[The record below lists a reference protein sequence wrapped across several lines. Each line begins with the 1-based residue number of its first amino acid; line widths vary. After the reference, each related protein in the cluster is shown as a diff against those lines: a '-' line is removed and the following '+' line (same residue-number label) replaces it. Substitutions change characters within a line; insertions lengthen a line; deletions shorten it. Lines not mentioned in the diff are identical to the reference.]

1 MFNIGG
7 GEIIGL
13 AVLGMILVGP
23 ERMPSIAADAAR
35 YLNKLKKFAQNA
47 TDELKENLGPG
58 YEDLKVTDLN
68 PKKFIKKTIGDAM
81 EQVEEKPAAKVRSG
95 FVMNLVDQIT
105 EALSKVNDPELHK
118 PITELGMVETITV
131 SDGIAKLK
139 ILLTIV
145 GCPMKDRLQ
154 SDITNSLSDLAE
166 IKKVEIEFGVMSE
179 EQRNNVKKIIR
190 GGREKFIPFAQPD
203 SLTRVLGIASGKG
216 GVGKSSVTVN
226 LAVAA
231 AKRGL
236 KVGILDA
243 DVYGHSV
250 PRLMGILDQRP
261 TAIDQTFIP
270 VENYGVKV
278 VSMEMFKPERSDPVA
293 YRGPLLHRVLEQ
305 LLSDAYWG
313 DLDLLLLDLPPGT
326 GDIAISLGQLI
337 PTSEIVV
344 VTTPQ
349 IAAAE
354 VAERAGRIAHQMK
367 QPVLGVIENMS
378 DTSCGKCGEVISIFG
393 SGGGEETAK
402 RLSELVGA
410 DVPLLAKV
418 PFDSQV
424 REGGDIGD
432 PAVLTNEKI
441 QNAFNQILDKI
452 IIRPRSLVGVRLG
465 VSN

>member
-1 MFNIGG
+1 MSTNDLIRK
-7 GEIIGL
+7 
-13 AVLGMILVGP
+13 ALGNVI
-23 ERMPSIAADAAR
+23 
-35 YLNKLKKFAQNA
+35 
-47 TDELKENLGPG
+47 
-58 YEDLKVTDLN
+58 
-68 PKKFIKKTIGDAM
+68 
-81 EQVEEKPAAKVRSG
+81 
-95 FVMNLVDQIT
+95 
-105 EALSKVNDPELHK
+105 DPELHK
-118 PITELGMVETITV
+118 PLPELGMVESV
-131 SDGIAKLK
+131 DFSAGVAKIG

-145 GCPMKDRLQ
+145 GCPMKDRLKA
-154 SDITNSLSDLAE
+154 DITKALSEIEE
-166 IKKVEIEFGVMSE
+166 IKSIEVIFGVMNE
-179 EQRNNVKKIIR
+179 EQRNNVKKLIR

-243 DVYGHSV
+243 DVYGHSI
-250 PRLMGILDQRP
+250 PRLMGILDKRP
-261 TAIDQTFIP
+261 TAIDQTIIP

-293 YRGPLLHRVLEQ
+293 YRGPLLHKVLEQ

-337 PTSEIVV
+337 PGSEIIV

-354 VAERAGRIAHQMK
+354 VAERAGRIAHQIK
-367 QPVLGVIENMS
+367 QPVIGVIENMS
-378 DTSCGKCGEVISIFG
+378 ETVSATTGEKISIFG
-393 SGGGEETAK
+393 SGGGEETAR

-418 PFDSQV
+418 PFDTNI
-424 REGGDIGD
+424 REGGDAGNPI
-432 PAVLTNEKI
+432 VLSDQKI
-441 QNAFNQILDKI
+441 MDIFDAILDRI
-452 IIRPRSLVGVRLG
+452 IVRPKSLVGVRLN
-465 VSN
+465 VNT

>member
-1 MFNIGG
+1 MSMIE
-7 GEIIGL
+7 EITKAL
-13 AVLGMILVGP
+13 A
-23 ERMPSIAADAAR
+23 
-35 YLNKLKKFAQNA
+35 
-47 TDELKENLGPG
+47 T
-58 YEDLKVTDLN
+58 
-68 PKKFIKKTIGDAM
+68 
-81 EQVEEKPAAKVRSG
+81 
-95 FVMNLVDQIT
+95 
-105 EALSKVNDPELHK
+105 VNDPELHK
-118 PITELGMVETITV
+118 PLTELGMVDQVEFSNGV
-131 SDGIAKLK
+131 AKLK

-145 GCPMKDRLQ
+145 GCPMKDRLHA
-154 SDITNSLSDLAE
+154 DISAALDSITE
-166 IKKVEIEFGVMSE
+166 IKSIDIEFGVMSE
-179 EQRNNVKKIIR
+179 EQRNNVKKLIR

-203 SLTRVLGIASGKG
+203 SLTRVLGVASGKG

-243 DVYGHSV
+243 DVYGHSI
-250 PRLMGILDQRP
+250 PRLMGILGQRP

-326 GDIAISLGQLI
+326 GDIAISLAQLI
-337 PTSEIVV
+337 PTSEILV

-367 QPVLGVIENMS
+367 QPVIGVIENMS
-378 DTSCGKCGEVISIFG
+378 DTICAKCGEAISIFG

-418 PFDSQV
+418 AFNAQL
-424 REGGDIGD
+424 REGGDAGA
-432 PAVLTNEKI
+432 PLVLSDESVLAN
-441 QNAFNQILDKI
+441 FNSILDKV
-452 IIRPRSLVGVRLG
+452 IIRPKSLVGVRLG
-465 VSN
+465 VTT

>member
-1 MFNIGG
+1 MSTVELINT
-7 GEIIGL
+7 
-13 AVLGMILVGP
+13 ALGTVI
-23 ERMPSIAADAAR
+23 
-35 YLNKLKKFAQNA
+35 
-47 TDELKENLGPG
+47 
-58 YEDLKVTDLN
+58 
-68 PKKFIKKTIGDAM
+68 
-81 EQVEEKPAAKVRSG
+81 
-95 FVMNLVDQIT
+95 
-105 EALSKVNDPELHK
+105 DPELHK
-118 PITELGMVETITV
+118 PLPELGMVESVNFT
-131 SDGIAKLK
+131 DGVAKIN

-145 GCPMKDRLQ
+145 GCPMKDRLH
-154 SDITNSLSDLAE
+154 SDITKSLANISE
-166 IKKVEIEFGVMSE
+166 VKTVEINFGVMNE
-179 EQRNNVKKIIR
+179 EQRNNVKKLIR

-231 AKRGL
+231 AARGL

-243 DVYGHSV
+243 DVYGHSI
-250 PRLMGILDQRP
+250 PRLMGILDKRP

-337 PTSEIVV
+337 PTSEIIV

-354 VAERAGRIAHQMK
+354 IAERAGRIAHQIK
-367 QPVLGVIENMS
+367 QPVIGVIENMS
-378 DTSCGKCGEVISIFG
+378 ESINPESGEKISIFG

-402 RLSELVGA
+402 RLSKLIGV
-410 DVPLLAKV
+410 DVPLLAKI
-418 PFDSQV
+418 PFDPIL
-424 REGGDIGD
+424 REGGDAGNPI
-432 PAVLTNEKI
+432 ALTDKKFTAIFNE
-441 QNAFNQILDKI
+441 ILDQI
-452 IIRPRSLVGVRLG
+452 IIRPKSLIGVRL
-465 VSN
+465 NINT